1 MLLVSTEAGA
11 GQGKAWLD
19 VAPGGEKVVASSG
32 SNCDNSALV
41 KLILT
46 ILMVSWLP

>member
-11 GQGKAWLD
+11 GQGRAWLD
-19 VAPGGEKVVASSG
+19 VAPGGEKVVASS